1 MQCSYSMHYS
11 VNCKRYTSTFLNVF
25 ANVSPC
31 KSYLK
36 SNIVIWLILS
46 HVLIYWFADWS
57 WNIMSTNAW
66 LLLVSLFPLS
76 NDNMTKYVVDIIII
90 HILFVRTYITVN
102 FTRTVM
108 PTTEPFYD
116 FYKAIIFFSGSTICL
131 NNFKLNLTYFI
142 IEVLYL
148 RDNTYDVVPY
158 LSIEYGKSWKHRNSL
173 FNYISLLGLVSL
185 HINMLLLY

>member
-1 MQCSYSMHYS
+1 MHGYFWYHFFR
-11 VNCKRYTSTFLNVF
+11 CPMT
-25 ANVSPC
+25 
-31 KSYLK
+31 
-36 SNIVIWLILS
+36 IWQNMSWIL
-46 HVLIYWFADWS
+46 
-57 WNIMSTNAW
+57 
-66 LLLVSLFPLS
+66 LS
-76 NDNMTKYVVDIIII
+76 FIFCLYE
-90 HILFVRTYITVN
+90 RITVN

-116 FYKAIIFFSGSTICL
+116 FYIAIIFFSGSTICL

>member
-90 HILFVRTYITVN
+90 HILFVRTYN
-102 FTRTVM
+102 GKLHSNGYA
-108 PTTEPFYD
+108 YD
-116 FYKAIIFFSGSTICL
+116 RAVLWFLQSYNFFSGSTICL

-148 RDNTYDVVPY
+148 RDNTYDVVPN